1 MIEFPSNPESS
12 HDHITLSTSNLGGDL
27 SIYGVNKYW
36 SGVSNGEGSFGNAG
50 NMDFVTYRYY
60 EALDNLDQSVEYN
73 EGTFSITVKGGRA
86 SG

>member
-1 MIEFPSNPESS
+1 MIQFQSNGNTPSS
-12 HDHITLSTSNLGGDL
+12 HHHITLSTTNLGGD
-27 SIYGVNKYW
+27 YHGVPVYW

-60 EALDNLDQSVEYN
+60 QALDNLDQGVEYN
-73 EGTFSITVKGGRA
+73 VGTFSITVKGGRA